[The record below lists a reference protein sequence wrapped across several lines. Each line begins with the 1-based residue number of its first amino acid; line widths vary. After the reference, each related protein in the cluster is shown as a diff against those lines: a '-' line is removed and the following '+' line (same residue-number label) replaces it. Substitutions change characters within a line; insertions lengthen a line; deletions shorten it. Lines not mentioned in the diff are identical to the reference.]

1 MKLNLP
7 KLLLTA
13 GLSLG
18 IISFASVAEAGIN
31 LNGSSLT
38 GHLPQPTTKRQPQ
51 YSKSLTC
58 NGSSLSGQT
67 TKKQSQ
73 QQSKRMSSNGSSLT
87 GQKTEKQLPQQL
99 KGLPRN
105 GSSLTGQVSQKQQK
119 R

>member
-1 MKLNLP
+1 MKLNLT
-7 KLLLTA
+7 KLVLTA

-18 IISFASVAEAGIN
+18 IISVASVAEARIN

-38 GHLPQPTTKRQPQ
+38 GHLPQPTTKWQPQ
-51 YSKSLTC
+51 QSKGLTSK
-58 NGSSLSGQT
+58 GSSLTRQT
-67 TKKQSQ
+67 TEQQPQ

-87 GQKTEKQLPQQL
+87 RQTTEKQLPQQL
-99 KGLPRN
+99 NGLPVN